1 MEELNI
7 VKNYMDRREFRNY
20 VTTMLSKHNYE
31 IINIDDV
38 RISDED
44 KYNNNDIIVK
54 KDNKKYTVQT
64 FLNKEI
70 TDKHIEATLKDMDKE
85 KVSYGLIVTNFN
97 VNDDIKNKTKK
108 KKITILDRKEF
119 GNGIY
124 N

>member
-20 VTTMLSKHNYE
+20 VTTMLYKHNYE
-31 IINIDDV
+31 IIKIDDV
-38 RISDED
+38 GASDED

-70 TDKHIEATLKDMDKE
+70 TDKEIEETLKDMDKE
-85 KVSYGLIVTNFN
+85 NVSYGLIVTNFN
-97 VNDDIKNKTKK
+97 VNDDIKNKAQKQ
-108 KKITILDRKEF
+108 KITILDRKDF

>member
-31 IINIDDV
+31 IIKIDDV

-64 FLNKEI
+64 YLNTPI

-85 KVSYGLIVTNFN
+85 NVSYGLIVTNFN
-97 VNDDIKNKTKK
+97 VNKDIKNKAQKQQ
-108 KKITILDRKEF
+108 ITILDREDF

>member
-31 IINIDDV
+31 IIKIDDV
-38 RISDED
+38 RVSDED

-70 TDKHIEATLKDMDKE
+70 TDKEIEETLKDMDKE
-85 KVSYGLIVTNFN
+85 NVSYGLIVTNFN
-97 VNDDIKNKTKK
+97 VNDDIKNKAQEQ
-108 KKITILDRKEF
+108 KITILDREDF

>member
-31 IINIDDV
+31 IIKIDDV

-64 FLNKEI
+64 YLNTPI

-85 KVSYGLIVTNFN
+85 NVSYGLIVTNFIIN
-97 VNDDIKNKTKK
+97 KDIKNKAQKQQ
-108 KKITILDRKEF
+108 ITILDREDF

>member
-31 IINIDDV
+31 IIKIDDV
-38 RISDED
+38 RVSDED

-70 TDKHIEATLKDMDKE
+70 TDKEIEETIKDMDKE
-85 KVSYGLIVTNFN
+85 NVSYGLIVTNFN
-97 VNDDIKNKTKK
+97 VNKDIKNKAKK
-108 KKITILDRKEF
+108 QKITILDREDF